1 FKYFICEEIIGFACL
16 KVIITSSLTGS
27 FILDVIHKYGYK
39 IIEYVQGGRIGKL
52 NIIKDLKD
60 AIYISKFEL
69 IPLLKIAT
77 KKPYNL

>member
-1 FKYFICEEIIGFACL
+1 M
-16 KVIITSSLTGS
+16 
-27 FILDVIHKYGYK
+27 DVIHKYGYK